1 MDILKIFF
9 QSKSIGY
16 LFISLYHFQILS
28 SVLYFS
34 EYRSFTSLAKFLP
47 RYFILFDVI
56 VNETVSLS
64 SLSDS
69 PLLVYVNATDFYI
82 LLLCPVMLFNTFIT
96 SNSFFFHGDFRVV
109 YVVSPPTYEQLVSE
123 SVFINPVFS

>member
-1 MDILKIFF
+1 MSLDLFFFFFFKIALAIQSLMDILKIFF

-16 LFISLYHFQILS
+16 LFISLYHFQIPS

-69 PLLVYVNATDFYI
+69 PLLVYINAADFYI
-82 LLLCPVMLFNTFIT
+82 LLFCPVMLFNTFIT
-96 SNSFFFHGDFRVV
+96 SNSFFSWRF
-109 YVVSPPTYEQLVSE
+109 
-123 SVFINPVFS
+123 